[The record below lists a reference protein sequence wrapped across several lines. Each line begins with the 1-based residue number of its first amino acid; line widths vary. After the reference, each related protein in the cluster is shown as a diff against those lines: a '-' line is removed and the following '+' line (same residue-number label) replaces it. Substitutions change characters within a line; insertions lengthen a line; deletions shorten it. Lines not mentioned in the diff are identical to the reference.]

1 VPLHAPAAEK
11 TCFGQFE
18 LTTQTAELFKNG
30 RKVRLSGQSAQLLVF
45 LVQRAGQLVSRE
57 DLRRTLWPQG
67 TYVDFDRGLNNCISR
82 IRETLG
88 DSSAIPQFIE
98 TLPKQGYRFIA
109 ETRASGLVSTL
120 REKAIPERHTE
131 PVLAPAVTAPSAR
144 EPSVRRPWGYIVLA
158 CSLLLASMG
167 AVWQLWERDYFWHN
181 PLDGARV
188 ERLTD
193 FEGDELDAAVSADGK
208 FAIFSSD
215 RSGQPDVWL
224 TQIGSGEF
232 ANITKGSITR
242 FIFNNATVRRTGFS
256 GDDSEV
262 WVVESLHERPTRE
275 RTWMG
280 PTIGGVFRPF
290 LEEGLEPAWSP
301 DGSRMVYRTPDAG
314 DPIFIADPNG
324 SNPKRIFAEKPGVHC
339 HYLTWSPDG
348 RYVYFVSGTPSTEE
362 MDIWRIPVTNS
373 DQAVIPERMT
383 HHNARVAYISWLDS
397 RTIVYSATAED
408 GSGLWLYSMDVEHR
422 IPHRVSFGIGDQYLS
437 VSISTARPHRIV
449 ASVAR
454 PTANLWTIPLSEGI
468 QPETS
473 ASRLSVPNVRA
484 LGPRYGA
491 DYLLFL
497 SGHGSGDGLWRL
509 DGQSSRELWKGSDR
523 GLVAPPAIAPGSGRI
538 CFSYRKAG
546 RARLNIMDSD
556 GTNLRTVAPSLD
568 VRGGVSWS
576 PDGKWMAVA
585 ADRGHGTH
593 LFKIPADGGEPVQL
607 LDSLSYNPV
616 WSPDGKTIVY
626 SEQQGGGQFAVK
638 AVTPEGSP
646 VLIPAISVVYTRGTS
661 YRFLPGENALIAL
674 EGDFRNQDFFRVDL
688 STGEHRKL
696 TDLQPGYRVQ
706 DFDVS
711 LDGKQIVFDRVRD
724 NADVVVMDLIK

>member
-1 VPLHAPAAEK
+1 MSLNAQSAEK
-11 TCFGQFE
+11 TSFGQFE
-18 LTTQTAELFKNG
+18 LNLQTGELSKNG
-30 RKVRLSGQSAQLLVF
+30 RRVRLSGQSAQLLVI
-45 LVQRAGQLVSRE
+45 LVRRAGHLVSRE
-57 DLRRTLWPQG
+57 DLRLALWPQD
-67 TYVDFDRGLNNCISR
+67 TYVDFDRGVNNCISR
-82 IRETLG
+82 VRDALG
-88 DSSAIPQFIE
+88 DSVAIPHFIE

-109 ETRASGLVSTL
+109 EVKGSFRPQPFAQMVLPPSPVDLISPPSTS
-120 REKAIPERHTE
+120 K
-131 PVLAPAVTAPSAR
+131 PVLASGHNKKLWPALGVAGA
-144 EPSVRRPWGYIVLA
+144 I
-158 CSLLLASMG
+158 LLAGMG
-167 AVWQLWERDYFWHN
+167 ALWHLWQKDYFWHN
-181 PLDGARV
+181 PLDGAKV

-193 FEGDELDAAVSADGK
+193 FDGDELDAAISADAK

-232 ANITKGSITR
+232 ANITKGSVHR

-256 GDDSEV
+256 GDGSEV

-280 PTIGGVFRPF
+280 PAIGGVFRPF

-324 SNPKRIFAEKPGVHC
+324 SNPKRVFAEKPGVHC

-348 RYVYFVSGTPSTEE
+348 RYVYFVGGTPSTEE
-362 MDIWRIPVTNS
+362 MDIWRIPLKNS
-373 DQAVIPERMT
+373 DQAAIPERMT
-383 HHNARVAYISWLDS
+383 HHNARVAYVSWLDS

-422 IPHRVSFGIGDQYLS
+422 IPHRVSFGIGDQFLS
-437 VSISTARPHRIV
+437 VSISKVRPHRIV

-454 PTANLWTIPLSEGI
+454 PTANLWTIPVAGSI
-468 QPETS
+468 QPEAS

-484 LGPRYGA
+484 LGPRYGT

-509 DGQSSRELWKGSDR
+509 DGKSARELWKGSDR

-538 CFSYRKAG
+538 CFSYRKDG

-556 GTNLRTVAPSLD
+556 GTNLRTLAPSLD
-568 VRGGVSWS
+568 VRGGISWS

-585 ADRGHGTH
+585 ADRGDGTH

-607 LDSLSYNPV
+607 LDSLSYNPL
-616 WSPDGKTIVY
+616 WSPDGKMIVY
-626 SEQQGGGQFAVK
+626 SEQQGGSQFVVK
-638 AVTPEGSP
+638 AVTPERSP
-646 VLIPAISVVYTRGTS
+646 IPLPTISVVYTRGTS

-674 EGDFRNQDFFRVDL
+674 EGDFRKQDFFRVDL

-711 LDGKQIVFDRVRD
+711 LDGKRIVFDRWRD
-724 NADVVVMDLIK
+724 NADVVLMDLIK